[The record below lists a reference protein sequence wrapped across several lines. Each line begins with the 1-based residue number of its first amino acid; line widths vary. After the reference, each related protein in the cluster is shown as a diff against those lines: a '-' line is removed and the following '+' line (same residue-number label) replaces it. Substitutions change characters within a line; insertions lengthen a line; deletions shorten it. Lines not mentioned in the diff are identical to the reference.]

1 MSQVEHKKALTVEEL
16 IEILQGFPGDS
27 IVWVEGCDCVG
38 KAAYVA
44 VETSDLFGGAN
55 GVVICRE
62 DGTVNRQ

>member
-38 KAAYVA
+38 KAAYVTPMT
-44 VETSDLFGGAN
+44 EDLFELPN
-55 GVVICRE
+55 GVLICRE
-62 DGTVNRQ
+62 QGTSDR